1 MNKFDIRII
10 FLFFFTLDVLSEN
23 IGQPG
28 ELFPVKVNKGIFTS
42 SNGLIKIDNSY
53 YKLVPL
59 SFSKQGQ
66 YVMFEDTKI
75 FIQNKDFGESRITIT
90 NNALVNLS
98 DEDKDR
104 TIRESKLI
112 NKALQTYSKKMKPTF
127 SFISPVDGIIS
138 SRYGKK
144 RFINNSPRSPHL
156 ALDIAAPEG
165 TKVLSPEDGK
175 VILIGNFFYSGN
187 YLIIDHGQGLLSSYS
202 HLSSISVSEDDI
214 LEQGQEIGKVGS
226 TGRVTGPHLHWTV
239 YYEKVRINPES
250 LLKDNY
256 LEALL

>member
-1 MNKFDIRII
+1 
-10 FLFFFTLDVLSEN
+10 
-23 IGQPG
+23 
-28 ELFPVKVNKGIFTS
+28 
-42 SNGLIKIDNSY
+42 
-53 YKLVPL
+53 
-59 SFSKQGQ
+59 
-66 YVMFEDTKI
+66 MFEDTKI

-104 TIRESKLI
+104 TIRESKII
-112 NKALQTYSKKMKPTF
+112 NKALQTYSKKMNPTF

-187 YLIIDHGQGLLSSYS
+187 FLIIDHGQGLL
-202 HLSSISVSEDDI
+202 LSLIHI
-214 LEQGQEIGKVGS
+214 
-226 TGRVTGPHLHWTV
+226 
-239 YYEKVRINPES
+239 
-250 LLKDNY
+250 
-256 LEALL
+256 